1 MGKPFQSGTS
11 DDGKPV
17 WSARTRTLGEDVF
30 VSGKATAKE
39 ARDELGR
46 EVRALKELGK
56 PLHGGPGKNSVAQAL
71 QRYAMARLP
80 YMKGAAA
87 LSRDINR
94 YLRGASLE
102 TLEVLDLPASE
113 EDMAT
118 HARES
123 EMKCS
128 PSVSIGNHFVV
139 RLQPA
144 DTPRVIPKGL
154 HGNRKK
160 LVTKSAN
167 SSRHRD
173 VLATTAM
180 ADVTRHQIQSMF
192 NAMLS
197 EGSAAATVLKER
209 SLLSPL
215 FTHAKKFWHWSSPA
229 ENPTQFLNLPQLN
242 NERDRV
248 MSVQEEQLLLQA
260 MTEARNVLLEPTARL
275 LTHTAMRVGE
285 AIYEATWA
293 DVNWDKCLLK
303 LRDSKTGGR
312 EVPLSPEALA
322 ALRDIRALAV
332 GAPQECIVSI
342 SYESLKA
349 AFRRACERAG
359 IKNLHLHDLRHTAAT
374 RLALKTGNVFL
385 VKALTGHKTL
395 SMVERYVNVSA
406 SDVVAVLHQQQPASL
421 FAGVAAPALAANA
434 PAPETPAPAPLPAT
448 VLPPEVMTQ
457 AMLQSVMTAAVHA
470 AMVQLQSGGQPTVQT
485 AGLVAAHP
493 AVTAESAVIPT
504 SDSALGM
511 AVEGVA
517 SGTGQVIAFRRK
529 RA

>member
-1 MGKPFQSGTS
+1 M
-11 DDGKPV
+11 
-17 WSARTRTLGEDVF
+17 
-30 VSGKATAKE
+30 
-39 ARDELGR
+39 
-46 EVRALKELGK
+46 
-56 PLHGGPGKNSVAQAL
+56 HGGPEKTSVAQAL

-113 EDMAT
+113 EDVAT

-128 PSVSIGNHFVV
+128 PSVCIGNHFVV

-144 DTPRVIPKGL
+144 DTPRVIPNGL
-154 HGNRKK
+154 HDTRKK
-160 LVTKSAN
+160 LVTKSAK

-173 VLATTAM
+173 VLANTAM
-180 ADVTRHQIQSMF
+180 ADVTRHQIQAMF

-229 ENPTQFLNLPQLN
+229 ENPIKFLDLPQPN

-248 MSVQEEQLLLQA
+248 MSADEELRLSQA
-260 MTEARNVLLEPTARL
+260 MAEARNVLIEPTTRL

-293 DVNWDKCLLK
+293 DVDWDKCLLK

-312 EVPLSPEALA
+312 EVPLSSGAVE
-322 ALRDIRALAV
+322 ALRDIQGLSA
-332 GAPQECIVSI
+332 GEPQERIVSI
-342 SYESLKA
+342 TYESLKA
-349 AFRRACERAG
+349 AWRRACERAG
-359 IKNLHLHDLRHTAAT
+359 IKDLHLHDLRHTAAT
-374 RLALKTGNVFL
+374 RFALLTGNVYL
-385 VKALTGHKTL
+385 VKALTGHKVDA
-395 SMVERYVNVSA
+395 SVARYVNVKA
-406 SDVVAVLHQQQPASL
+406 ADVVAVFQQRQATSL
-421 FAGVAAPALAANA
+421 FGGVAAPTQGACAALPGAPVAASS
-434 PAPETPAPAPLPAT
+434 PALLA
-448 VLPPEVMTQ
+448 PPEGMT
-457 AMLQSVMTAAVHA
+457 AEMLQSMMTSAVHA
-470 AMVQLQSGGQPTVQT
+470 AMAQLQSVVP
-485 AGLVAAHP
+485 VASP
-493 AVTAESAVIPT
+493 PLVTAQGLEA
-504 SDSALGM
+504 A
-511 AVEGVA
+511 
-517 SGTGQVIAFRRK
+517 R
-529 RA
+529 